1 MGEMVKRRGQAG
13 GKVGWIERGAERRHD
28 AKMGGRL
35 ADQWDKRQ
43 RVELW
48 DRSGVAQMPFRRT
61 AVGVGDK

>member
-13 GKVGWIERGAERRHD
+13 GEVGWIERGAERRHD
-28 AKMGGRL
+28 AEMGGRL
-35 ADQWDKRQ
+35 ADQGDKRQ

-48 DRSGVAQMPFRRT
+48 DRCGVAQMPFRRT